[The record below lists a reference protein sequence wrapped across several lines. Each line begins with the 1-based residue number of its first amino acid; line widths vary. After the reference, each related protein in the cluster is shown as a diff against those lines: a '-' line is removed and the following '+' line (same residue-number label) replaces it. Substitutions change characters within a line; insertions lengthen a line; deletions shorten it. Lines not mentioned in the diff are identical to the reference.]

1 MVRAR
6 ANREVRMCE
15 ECGQPIV
22 GGRANQFLCH
32 QCEETQERERRKG
45 RRERQDRRSVRRDED
60 VEEW

>member
-1 MVRAR
+1 MGRAR
-6 ANREVRMCE
+6 ANREVRLCE